1 MIIYW
6 TEDRS
11 PKMEEKD
18 LSKNFGLLTSVFG
31 QKQKFIET
39 KVAAPEYNSEVLTIN
54 KKIKVG

>member
-11 PKMEEKD
+11 PKKEEKD
-18 LSKNFGLLTSVFG
+18 LSKNFGLLASVFG

-39 KVAAPEYNSEVLTIN
+39 KVAAMKLQSLLRIQFGGFNH
-54 KKIKVG
+54 

>member
-18 LSKNFGLLTSVFG
+18 YQKTSVFG

-39 KVAAPEYNSEVLTIN
+39 KVAAIIPIESGAEPAPNAIRRF
-54 KKIKVG
+54 

>member
-11 PKMEEKD
+11 PKKEEKD
-18 LSKNFGLLTSVFG
+18 LSKNFGLLASVFG

-39 KVAAPEYNSEVLTIN
+39 KVAAMKLQGFNL
-54 KKIKVG
+54 